1 MIVRVPLHRTEH
13 GSAQVRQPTAPAAPR
28 PGAPNVLYV
37 VWDEASIGTWS
48 AFGGLAETPA
58 MKWLAGRGL
67 RYSQWHTNALPSPTR
82 CCLLTGRN
90 GEPAG
95 RGPEQSV
102 IIPREAGTLAEILG
116 RNGYRSYCVG
126 QWHHSPQPA
135 RFEVLAAEPRSAAA
149 ASQTWPL
156 GRGFDRYY
164 GFLDRQTSPWY
175 PDLVYDNQ
183 HVDPPYPPEDG
194 YHLSRDLVD
203 MAVEFVRDGA
213 LCAPR
218 QPWFCYLSLGAGG
231 AQASPQEWAEE
242 YRGRFGMGYDRY
254 REMVL
259 GNMKRLG
266 VVPKSTA
273 LAPTDAHPARGP
285 AADRLLV
292 HRWRSLTEGQR
303 RRSSRLAE
311 SAAGLCSFTDHEI
324 GRLLRYLQESGQL
337 DDTIVVVCSANAMGA
352 GDRSPAAG
360 GPGRPAWPLSEN
372 DLLAGWP
379 GPDQAANVSSSGGDE
394 ARECAAGW
402 AWAFATPYNML
413 RQDSLGGSAA
423 SPLIISW
430 PREMGSVAGGV
441 RDQYHHAVD
450 VVPTILDCA
459 GVDPPQTIKGHVQRP
474 LHGVSMRY
482 TFAAPDAPSARQTQL
497 YRMPGARAIYH
508 SGWKAVA
515 GDGPVGASRWELY
528 RVSADRAET
537 RNVAARHPE
546 KVAELASIWE
556 AAAGRPA
563 GPAHEERN
571 APQPLA
577 HASGPL
583 AGGVTAH

>member
-13 GSAQVRQPTAPAAPR
+13 GGAQVHRPPAPAPR
-28 PGAPNVLYV
+28 PGAPNVLCI

-67 RYSQWHTNALPSPTR
+67 RYSQWHTNALHSSTR

-90 GEPAG
+90 AEPAG
-95 RGPEQSV
+95 RGPGQSV
-102 IIPREAGTLAEILG
+102 IIPTEAGTLAEILA
-116 RNGYRSYCVG
+116 RFGYRSYCVG
-126 QWHHSPQPA
+126 QWHHSLQPEA
-135 RFEVLAAEPRSAAA
+135 LTAEPRSAATVRR
-149 ASQTWPL
+149 TWPL

-203 MAVEFVRDGA
+203 MAVEFLRDGA
-213 LCAPR
+213 LSAPR

-231 AQASPQEWAEE
+231 AQDTPQEWADM

-254 REMVL
+254 REVVL

-266 VVPKSTA
+266 IVPKSTA

-292 HRWRSLTEGQR
+292 RRWRSLTEGQR

-324 GRLLRYLQESGQL
+324 GRLLRYLEESGQL
-337 DDTIVVVCSANAMGA
+337 DDTIVVVCSANAMSA
-352 GDRSPAAG
+352 GDRTPAAG
-360 GPGRPAWPLSEN
+360 GPAGPLSEN
-372 DLLAGWP
+372 DLLAGLP
-379 GPDQAANVSSSGGDE
+379 GPDQAAVASSGGGD
-394 ARECAAGW
+394 AGECAAGW
-402 AWAFATPYNML
+402 AWAWATPYNVF

-430 PREMGSVAGGV
+430 PPEMERVAGGV

-450 VVPTILDCA
+450 IVPTILDCA
-459 GVDPPQTIKGHVQRP
+459 GIDPPQTIKGHVQRP

-482 TFAAPDAPSARQTQL
+482 TFRAPEAPSARQTHL
-497 YRMPGARAIYH
+497 YQTAGARAIYH
-508 SGWKAVA
+508 AGWKAVA
-515 GDGPVGASRWELY
+515 GDGQAGAYRWKLY
-528 RVSADRAET
+528 RVNADRAET
-537 RNVAARHPE
+537 RNVAAKHPE
-546 KVAELASIWE
+546 KVAELASMWE

-563 GPAHEERN
+563 EPADEGRD
-571 APQPLA
+571 ASQPLA
-577 HASGPL
+577 HASRALTGR
-583 AGGVTAH
+583 VTAH

>member
-1 MIVRVPLHRTEH
+1 MFVRIPLHRTEH
-13 GSAQVRQPTAPAAPR
+13 GGAQGHRPAAPAAPR

-58 MKWLAGRGL
+58 MKWLGGRGL
-67 RYSQWHTNALPSPTR
+67 RYSQWHTNALSALTR

-90 GEPAG
+90 GELAG
-95 RGPEQSV
+95 HGPGQSV
-102 IIPREAGTLAEILG
+102 IIPRETGTLAEILG

-126 QWHHSPQPA
+126 RWHHSPRPA
-135 RFEVLAAEPRSAAA
+135 RVDALAAEPRSAATA
-149 ASQTWPL
+149 RQTWPL
-156 GRGFDRYY
+156 SRGFDRYY

-203 MAVEFVRDGA
+203 MAVEFLRDGA
-213 LCAPR
+213 LSAPG
-218 QPWFCYLSLGAGG
+218 QPWFCYLSLGSGG
-231 AQASPQEWAEE
+231 AQATPQEWADM
-242 YRGRFGMGYDRY
+242 YRGRFDMGYDRY
-254 REMVL
+254 REVVL

-266 VVPKSTA
+266 IVPKSTA

-292 HRWRSLTEGQR
+292 RRWRSLTEGQR
-303 RRSSRLAE
+303 RTSSRLAE
-311 SAAGLCSFTDHEI
+311 SAAGLCSFTDHQV

-337 DDTIVVVCSANAMGA
+337 DDTIVVVCSAGAMSA
-352 GDRSPAAG
+352 GDRSPAEGA
-360 GPGRPAWPLSEN
+360 PGRAAGPLGEN

-379 GPDQAANVSSSGGDE
+379 GPDQAANAWSSGGGE
-394 ARECAAGW
+394 AGDGAAGW
-402 AWAFATPYNML
+402 AWAFATPYNVL

-430 PREMGSVAGGV
+430 PREMGRVAGGV

-459 GVDPPQTIKGHVQRP
+459 GVEPPQTIKGQIQRP

-482 TFAAPDAPSARQTQL
+482 TFRAPEAPSARQVQL
-497 YRMPGARAIYH
+497 YQMPGARAIYH
-508 SGWKAVA
+508 AGWKAVA
-515 GDGPVGASRWELY
+515 ADGPAGASRWELY
-528 RVSADRAET
+528 RVSSDRAET
-537 RNVAARHPE
+537 RDVAGRHPE
-546 KVAELASIWE
+546 KVAELASMWE

-563 GPAHEERN
+563 EPAHEGRDTPRD
-571 APQPLA
+571 AA
-577 HASGPL
+577 HGSRALTGR
-583 AGGVTAH
+583 